1 VGERPPDRPRLDATL
16 RSVCVKPDQLNI
28 VQRQQRLPDQI
39 AAAIE
44 ALIATRQ
51 VAPGDRLPTERVL
64 CARFGVSRTV
74 VREAVRSLETKGL
87 VEGRAGSGVYV
98 TKQSAQPAA
107 QLLGLAI
114 QSDAELTWADVMEA
128 RRALEIEIA
137 GLAAQRRTDADLA
150 ALRRALDDHRAALGA
165 SDRAGV
171 AAHADVRFH
180 AALAVASHNGVM
192 PILLGA
198 IEGVLLEARRVSMRL
213 ERALRE
219 GITHHARILRAVNK
233 GDFDGAYAAQRHP
246 SQPIPR
252 TLASFVSHPK
262 ATNCLPTRRRKL
274 TAGSACRCA
283 AYFPI
288 APPKSVYIYRE
299 AEVLI
304 QPQFHAGLGLTRRIS
319 PRRCCTTMQG
329 PSHETQSR
337 SPQGIARHRSRAI
350 CRPNAWCGMVLN
362 SAAHAPSPLPVVLPL
377 RQHNSDATGYTGLRR
392 ATQNRPRARRH
403 AQNASI

>member
-1 VGERPPDRPRLDATL
+1 M
-16 RSVCVKPDQLNI
+16 
-28 VQRQQRLPDQI
+28 
-39 AAAIE
+39 
-44 ALIATRQ
+44 
-51 VAPGDRLPTERVL
+51 PGDRLSTERVL

-98 TKQSAQPAA
+98 TKQSAQSAA

-171 AAHADVRFH
+171 EAHIGVRFH

-233 GDFDGAYAAQRHP
+233 GDFDAVSSPPDPPVDVPRTFRLHPLNPFIYIERRGSSPAAL
-246 SQPIPR
+246 IPR
-252 TLASFVSHPK
+252 RFRAHPQNF
-262 ATNCLPTRRRKL
+262 ATPLL
-274 TAGSACRCA
+274 YYYAGT
-283 AYFPI
+283 I
-288 APPKSVYIYRE
+288 
-299 AEVLI
+299 
-304 QPQFHAGLGLTRRIS
+304 T
-319 PRRCCTTMQG
+319 
-329 PSHETQSR
+329 
-337 SPQGIARHRSRAI
+337 
-350 CRPNAWCGMVLN
+350 
-362 SAAHAPSPLPVVLPL
+362 
-377 RQHNSDATGYTGLRR
+377 
-392 ATQNRPRARRH
+392 
-403 AQNASI
+403 

>member
-1 VGERPPDRPRLDATL
+1 MQ
-16 RSVCVKPDQLNI
+16 PDQFNI

-51 VAPGDRLPTERVL
+51 VVPGDRLPTERVL

-98 TKQSAQPAA
+98 TKQSPQPAA

-165 SDRAGV
+165 SDRADV

-219 GITHHARILRAVNK
+219 GITHHARILRAVDK
-233 GDFDGAYAAQRHP
+233 GDSDGARAAM
-246 SQPIPR
+246 
-252 TLASFVSHPK
+252 LAH
-262 ATNCLPTRRRKL
+262 L
-274 TAGSACRCA
+274 
-283 AYFPI
+283 
-288 APPKSVYIYRE
+288 
-299 AEVLI
+299 
-304 QPQFHAGLGLTRRIS
+304 HAGEITLTR
-319 PRRCCTTMQG
+319 
-329 PSHETQSR
+329 
-337 SPQGIARHRSRAI
+337 
-350 CRPNAWCGMVLN
+350 
-362 SAAHAPSPLPVVLPL
+362 AA
-377 RQHNSDATGYTGLRR
+377 
-392 ATQNRPRARRH
+392 RPR
-403 AQNASI
+403 Q